1 MDYSKLHWWSD
12 WDYSDLGLEGEGVI
26 GLYQSKYHPEVQ
38 MYIDVEKDKI
48 IDMWL
53 EYDEEE

>member
-1 MDYSKLHWWSD
+1 MIDYSRLYWWSD
-12 WDYSDLGLEGEGVI
+12 WDYSDLGLEGEGVV
-26 GLYQSKYHPEVQ
+26 GLYQSKDNPEVQ

-53 EYDEEE
+53 DNDK

>member
-1 MDYSKLHWWSD
+1 MIDYNRLHWWSD
-12 WDYSDLGLEGEGVI
+12 WDYSDLGFEGEGVV

-48 IDMWL
+48 IDVWL
-53 EYDEEE
+53 ENDE